1 MRTPTVFPI
10 FGAAAPQVA
19 ALPLLAILAI
29 TGIKDGIED
38 YRRQQL
44 DNDVNNSA
52 VTRLGDWNNVNMPE
66 VESHWWQFGTAT
78 RGRVTKGVR
87 KLREKEGTY
96 DAGFL
101 YAGTPGVNNAGGEG
115 EDDQEHL
122 ETNLSNIGAK
132 LGVGDISASNS
143 SYTLDS
149 VSQDSYPPQRP
160 RSMTLDSTATSARSH
175 RSHKSDVVH
184 YGHATPGTAKWER
197 TLWKKLEVGDIVL
210 LKEDDQIPADIV
222 VLSSSDPEGVCFV
235 ETKNLD
241 GETNLKPRR
250 SLKATMGIG
259 NEEDVEHAQFW
270 VDSEPPHANLY
281 SYNGVLRYTTRGEQL
296 GREHPIVEHRE
307 IDAGTEVQEPVTI
320 NELLL
325 RGCSLRNT
333 KWVIGL
339 VLFTG
344 ADTKIML
351 NQGQSLSPLLQL

>member
-1 MRTPTVFPI
+1 
-10 FGAAAPQVA
+10 
-19 ALPLLAILAI
+19 
-29 TGIKDGIED
+29 
-38 YRRQQL
+38 
-44 DNDVNNSA
+44 
-52 VTRLGDWNNVNMPE
+52 MPE
-66 VESHWWQFGTAT
+66 LVSHWWQFGAGAV
-78 RGRVTKGVR
+78 RGGVSKGVR
-87 KLREKEGTY
+87 RLRQKEGEY

-101 YAGTPGVNNAGGEG
+101 YDAGAPRPDESRETLAVDGGA
-115 EDDQEHL
+115 L
-122 ETNLSNIGAK
+122 
-132 LGVGDISASNS
+132 SASNS

-149 VSQDSYPPQRP
+149 VSQDSYPPQQPRRP
-160 RSMTLDSTATSARSH
+160 RSQTLDSTAGSSRSH
-175 RSHKSDVVH
+175 GSSSRKSDVVH
-184 YGHATPGTAKWER
+184 YGHPTPGTAKWER

-281 SYNGVLRYTTRGEQL
+281 SYNGVLRYTTRGE
-296 GREHPIVEHRE
+296 GPGMEHPVVEHRE
-307 IDAGTEVQEPVTI
+307 MDQGKEVQEPVTI

-351 NQGQSLSPLLQL
+351 NQGAPFPLLAPPPFCSA